1 MTNIKVSQALL
12 AAVALSSMDTIRIEL
27 HNLLTEAVLKMTQSG
42 EVNELNAE
50 FTISVNVPMED
61 MQLHCEVVNEA
72 VEMDLDLG
80 ESEDIVD
87 AFKEIAGREI

>member
-12 AAVALSSMDTIRIEL
+12 AAATLASMDAVRVEL
-27 HNLLTEAVLKMTQSG
+27 ANQLTEAVLKMTQSG

-50 FTISVNVPMED
+50 FTIAVNVPMED

-87 AFKEIAGREI
+87 AFKEIADREI